1 MRAHVHN
8 FRIHIGLR
16 VFGGKSRAWLP
27 VARVLGHIH
36 DEPVMWRCT
45 ECGEQGYEI
54 RGVTE

>member
-36 DEPVMWRCT
+36 
-45 ECGEQGYEI
+45 GEQGYEI